1 MSASKVIIIT
11 GPTSSGKTSLALNLC
26 KQLDGV
32 IVSADS
38 RQIYKEFD
46 IGTGKIPVGV
56 ETSYSLQK
64 ATDTWL
70 IDGVTIWGYDLV
82 SATQEFSAFDYK
94 NFAVSTVNILR
105 KKHPFVFVVG
115 GTGFYLDVLT
125 NRISL
130 ARVSPNPALRQELSE
145 LTTAELVAR
154 LGHLSSTSLEKID
167 KNNPARLI
175 RAIEL
180 NHPTVA
186 SKPVELSHT
195 YALDEVE
202 FVWLGLTSSRDYLY
216 TRADSWVQSVIEHG
230 LIEEVQYLLS
240 LGYRDTRPMQG
251 IVYKTVVAH
260 LNNEISYAAMVSKIQ
275 FELHAYIRRQ
285 QTWLKRNKN
294 IKWLESSDVNL
305 SKKALDLVL

>member
-1 MSASKVIIIT
+1 MTATKVIIIT
-11 GPTSSGKTSLALNLC
+11 GPTSSGKTSLALSLC

-38 RQIYKEFD
+38 RQIYKDFN
-46 IGTGKIPVGV
+46 IGTGKVPISA
-56 ETSYSLQK
+56 ETSHSVKK

-70 IDGVTIWGYDLV
+70 VDGVTIWGYDLV
-82 SATQEFSAFDYK
+82 SATQEFSAFDYR

-130 ARVSPNPALRQELSE
+130 ARVSPDLALRQELSK

-154 LGHLSSTSLEKID
+154 LGHLRPVSLEKID

-180 NHPTVA
+180 SQPNAAAASSEQPNH
-186 SKPVELSHT
+186 
-195 YALDEVE
+195 ALDEVD
-202 FVWLGLTSSRDYLY
+202 FVWLGLTSSREYLY
-216 TRADSWVQSVIEHG
+216 NRADSWVQSVIEHG
-230 LIEEVQYLLS
+230 LIQEVQYLLS
-240 LGYRDTRPMQG
+240 LGYQDTRPMQG

-260 LNNEISYAAMVSKIQ
+260 LNNEISSAEMQSKIQ
-275 FELHAYIRRQ
+275 FDLHAYIRRQ
-285 QTWLKRNKN
+285 QTWLKRNKSIN
-294 IKWLESSDVNL
+294 WLESTDANL